1 MHAMPERSLELLLEE
16 MPAWTWSQRQARL
29 QTELDVLLLETLFL
43 SKARPMEA
51 CYVTGEASALCLRSG
66 DSRVLR
72 VKSLRARGVT
82 CAVRGRVGRSIVL
95 RDSCG
100 SYGEM
105 TRVVGTRWLVHTGIL
120 FLGLSG
126 KTTRLYPS
134 LRLLSVAFGPKKNQI
149 QFSLLVKVSKVS
161 LNLFKDKR
169 IKLKRAL
176 RIQTHVRC
184 VLISHA
190 FICFYLFI
198 LLWDKNRLAH
208 Y

>member
-1 MHAMPERSLELLLEE
+1 MDNTQSLYRMLKQWPRIRRDACIDLKS
-16 MPAWTWSQRQARL
+16 MSSSPANFGDRRFA
-29 QTELDVLLLETLFL
+29 
-43 SKARPMEA
+43 
-51 CYVTGEASALCLRSG
+51 YEASALCLRSG

-82 CAVRGRVGRSIVL
+82 CAVRGRVGRSVVL

-105 TRVVGTRWLVHTGIL
+105 TRVVGTRWLVHTGML
-120 FLGLSG
+120 FLGLSV

-149 QFSLLVKVSKVS
+149 QFSLLVKLSKVS